1 MVLSAFAWLQSFSWR
16 RLLVPPARLWLV
28 FDCYYDEDDVGSWL
42 HQTVTFETFA
52 LHCLWIHRKN
62 VARSWREWL
71 WWWFMIYHVW
81 SYWWL
86 SNDTAIKCRFYGWLL
101 LRWRWWRHVSVCLV
115 ETFAP
120 FCDHRNHALWPQ
132 PSRAPTKSW
141 TQETRKTETQLSVAW
156 HRTITDTWCLQT
168 FHAK

>member
-1 MVLSAFAWLQSFSWR
+1 MTAILFLATTFGSTRQTVT
-16 RLLVPPARLWLV
+16 
-28 FDCYYDEDDVGSWL
+28 CYYDEDDVGSWL

-101 LRWRWWRHVSVCLV
+101 LRWRWWRHVPC
-115 ETFAP
+115 
-120 FCDHRNHALWPQ
+120 RNLCSLLWPQ
-132 PSRAPTKSW
+132 ESCLVT
-141 TQETRKTETQLSVAW
+141 T
-156 HRTITDTWCLQT
+156 TITCTNKKLNSRNQKNRDTVISGMASYNHRHMMVANISCQIKSKL
-168 FHAK
+168 